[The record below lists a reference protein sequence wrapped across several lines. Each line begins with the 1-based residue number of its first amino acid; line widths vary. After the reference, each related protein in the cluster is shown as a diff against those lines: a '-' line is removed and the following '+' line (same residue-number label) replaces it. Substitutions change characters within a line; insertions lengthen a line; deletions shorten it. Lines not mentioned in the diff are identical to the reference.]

1 LAGQKYQRSSDFIYR
16 KIINEM
22 VLVPIHLNIADM
34 ESIYTLNDV
43 GASIW
48 ERLEEPISLEQLAS
62 ELVNEYDSDPE
73 TITQE
78 LILFLQELQ
87 ECGAVLEVQ
96 P

>member
-1 LAGQKYQRSSDFIYR
+1 MTGQKYQRSSDFIYR

-48 ERLEEPISLEQLAS
+48 ERLEEPISLEQLTS
-62 ELVNEYDSDPE
+62 ELVSEYDSDPE

-78 LILFLQELQ
+78 LIAFLQELQ
-87 ECGAVLEVQ
+87 DCGAVLEVQ